1 LSKCLDRK
9 FYLGLLSKFN
19 KNIKPATASYFYL
32 QDIFKIIIDDIKNI
46 ILSGKIPKNIKVLTS
61 IDKPAIKPAILNI
74 NFKEN

>member
-1 LSKCLDRK
+1 
-9 FYLGLLSKFN
+9 
-19 KNIKPATASYFYL
+19 L

-74 NFKEN
+74 DFKEN